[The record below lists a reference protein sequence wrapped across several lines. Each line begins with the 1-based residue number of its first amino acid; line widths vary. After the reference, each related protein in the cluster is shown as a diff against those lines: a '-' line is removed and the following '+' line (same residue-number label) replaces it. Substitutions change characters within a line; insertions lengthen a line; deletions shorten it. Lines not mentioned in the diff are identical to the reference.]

1 MTNALS
7 ATSTLCR
14 VAYAG
19 AVVAALFGAN
29 GICPG
34 SARAQSI
41 TDAMVMAYQNNPN
54 ILSQRA
60 QLRSQDEQVN
70 QALSGWRPTV
80 TVNSQAGRSYINT
93 RTVSGGPFVSSTQ
106 WPREATLTV
115 TQNLYTGGRTEAQ
128 TRVADFNVLT
138 QRAQLDVVEQA
149 TLHAA
154 ATSYNDVV
162 LAQAVLVLDINNE
175 QVLARQLEATRDRF
189 TVGEVTRTD
198 VSQAEAALSAAKAAR
213 EAAANQLQI
222 TRAAYRT
229 TVGETPGEL
238 KDPGEAKGLPETRDE
253 SISLAQN
260 QNPNVLVAVYTERSA
275 IANVDVQFGGL
286 LPQLSLQ
293 GTLTKSANV
302 SSPVDNTDVAQI
314 LAVLSVPIYTGGLVE
329 SQVRA
334 AKQVVGQ
341 RRLELEQ
348 AQRSSIQFATTAWES
363 LQSARAQAL
372 SFEDQIK
379 ANSVALEGVQQE
391 AQAGLRTVLD
401 ILNAQQALLQSQV
414 SLAQA
419 HHDTITAG
427 YDLLQAVGH
436 LSARD
441 RQLPVEFYEPTVH
454 YEEVREKWF
463 GVGGPVQ

>member
-1 MTNALS
+1 MTSARRAISVRFGAVRSVAFVLAL
-7 ATSTLCR
+7 
-14 VAYAG
+14 AG
-19 AVVAALFGAN
+19 AGA
-29 GICPG
+29 ICAD
-34 SARAQSI
+34 SARAQSL
-41 TDAMVMAYQNNPN
+41 TDALVLAYQNNPN

-60 QLRSQDEQVN
+60 QLRSQDEAVN

-80 TVNSQAGRSYINT
+80 TVNGQAGRSWINARPST
-93 RTVSGGPFVSSTQ
+93 GGPYVSSTQ
-106 WPREATLTV
+106 WPREGTLTV
-115 TQNLYTGGRTEAQ
+115 TQNLYTGGKTEAQ
-128 TRVADFNVLT
+128 TRVADFNVLV
-138 QRAQLDVVEQA
+138 QRSQLDVVEQA

-154 ATSYNDVV
+154 AVSYNDVV
-162 LAQAVLVLDINNE
+162 LAQAVLGLDINNE
-175 QVLARQLEATRDRF
+175 QVLARDLEATNDRF

-198 VSQAEAALSAAKAAR
+198 VSQAEASLSAAKAAR

-229 TVGETPGEL
+229 TVGETPGQL
-238 KDPGEAKGLPETRDE
+238 SDPGEAKGLPGTRDE
-253 SISLAQN
+253 SLSTAQN

-275 IANVDVQFGGL
+275 IANVDVQFSGL
-286 LPQLSLQ
+286 LPQISLQ
-293 GTLTKSANV
+293 GRLDKATNQFSRIDDAD
-302 SSPVDNTDVAQI
+302 SAQI
-314 LAVLSVPIYTGGLVE
+314 LAILSVPIYTGGLVE
-329 SQVRA
+329 SQVRE

-341 RRLELEQ
+341 RRLQLEQ
-348 AQRSSIQFATTAWES
+348 AQRQAIQDATTAWES
-363 LQSARAQAL
+363 LQSARAQAV

-379 ANSVALEGVQQE
+379 ANEVALEGTQQE

-427 YDLLQAVGH
+427 YDLLLAVGH

-441 RQLPVEFYEPTVH
+441 RQLPVDYYDPTAH
-454 YEEVREKWF
+454 YEEVREQWF